1 MGFSIYPNPTAE
13 ELTLTINDK
22 SLITEYE
29 FEIYDQYGYLVKKV
43 KGSEKSLSID
53 VRGLKK
59 GNYIIHLVTKDL
71 HEMGR
76 FLIE

>member
-1 MGFSIYPNPTAE
+1 MGFSVYPNPTSE
-13 ELTLTINDK
+13 ELTLHINDQ
-22 SLITEYE
+22 SLVSEYE

-53 VRGLKK
+53 VRGFKK
-59 GNYIIHLVTKDL
+59 GNYILHFVTKNKR
-71 HEMGR
+71 ETGR